1 MGQIYRK
8 MLDINRKHC
17 AFLGDWHPKAAH
29 VAARSRRCKQ
39 LGATDG
45 HATRS
50 RCHRWEPRIHSVS
63 GVSTQGT
70 CPNILGFKKMT
81 RPMAARYRPISE
93 PNLTREFWFFHHL
106 EIDHYH
112 VLLGTNIFTIFT
124 QKSWTW
130 HEHTWTSSPIPGR
143 PQDRQAALN
152 SKLQEVLVSVV
163 RQDGNLRL
171 ETYGDMDR
179 PSVSHLWLES
189 WYSDIVTYP

>member
-1 MGQIYRK
+1 M
-8 MLDINRKHC
+8 KHC
-17 AFLGDWHPKAAH
+17 AFLGSWHPKAAN

-81 RPMAARYRPISE
+81 RPMGARYRPISE
-93 PNLTREFWFFHHL
+93 PDLTREFWFFHHL

-112 VLLGTNIFTIFT
+112 VLLGTNIVTIFT

-130 HEHTWTSSPIPGR
+130 HEHTWTSSPVPGR
-143 PQDRQAALN
+143 PPSSSQQQAPGSTCLGSAAGP
-152 SKLQEVLVSVV
+152 QPAV
-163 RQDGNLRL
+163 
-171 ETYGDMDR
+171 GDIWRHGQAICLAFVAGIM
-179 PSVSHLWLES
+179 
-189 WYSDIVTYP
+189 I